1 MKEGWVHSIA
11 NDKVGTAAWMVE
23 SKSFLTELDDAVLR
37 GSEESRTKALWY
49 ATDMLIVGHY
59 SDEETWVFGEVIGR
73 LAGAIEV
80 ATRAQLAKRLA
91 TVSKAPL
98 NTLHKLAFDDAIE
111 VAGPILQHCE
121 RLDSKTLVQNI
132 RTKGQPHMLAISKRS
147 SLPEVVTDE
156 LVTRGNRDVLVSMAG
171 NGGAAIS
178 DFGFLQMVKRSTNDS
193 ILVEQLGLR
202 KDIPRHIFQ
211 QLVAKASD
219 DVRRKLAQ
227 EQPALAGQI
236 HTSVAEVAGSLQS
249 KFGPATGSYFAAK
262 KAVTAL
268 HQRGELNE
276 QRILEY
282 ARTRKFEE
290 ATVGLSLLCSLPA
303 NVVERALAD
312 QEITLILCKACRFEW
327 ETTMALLFL
336 GAKDHQ
342 ITARVLEKL
351 KQDYARLD
359 AKTPAH
365 VLSFYQTRMDASA
378 ALSDER
384 RLPQLHKI

>member
-1 MKEGWVHSIA
+1 MIEG
-11 NDKVGTAAWMVE
+11 
-23 SKSFLTELDDAVLR
+23 KSFLNELDDAVLR
-37 GSEESRTKALWY
+37 GSEESRAKALWY

-59 SDEETWVFGEVIGR
+59 TDEEIWVFGEVIGR

-80 ATRAQLAKRLA
+80 AARAQLAKRLA
-91 TVSKAPL
+91 TVPNAPI
-98 NTLHKLAFDDAIE
+98 NTLHKLAFDDSIE
-111 VAGPILQHCE
+111 VAGPVLQHSE

-147 SLPEVVTDE
+147 SIPDVVTDE
-156 LVTRGNRDVLVSMAG
+156 LVTRGNRDVLVSVAA
-171 NGGAAIS
+171 NSGACIS

-219 DVRRKLAQ
+219 DVRRKL
-227 EQPALAGQI
+227 EHERPELTGYI
-236 HTSVAEVAGSLQS
+236 HSSVAEVAGSLQS
-249 KFGPATGSYFAAK
+249 KFGPATKNYFAAK
-262 KAVTAL
+262 KTVMAL

-276 QRILEY
+276 SRILEY
-282 ARTRKFEE
+282 ARDHKLDE

-312 QEITLILCKACRFEW
+312 REMTLILCKACRFEW

-336 GAKDHQ
+336 AAKDHQ
-342 ITARVLEKL
+342 INGRVLEEM
-351 KQDYARLD
+351 KQQYARLD
-359 AKTPAH
+359 AKTPH
-365 VLSFYQTRMDASA
+365 QVLSFYQTRMDASA
-378 ALSDER
+378 TLANER

>member
-1 MKEGWVHSIA
+1 MLE
-11 NDKVGTAAWMVE
+11 E
-23 SKSFLTELDDAVLR
+23 KSFLKELDDAVLR
-37 GSEESRTKALWY
+37 GSEESRAKALWY

-98 NTLHKLAFDDAIE
+98 NALHKLAFDDAIE

-132 RTKGQPHMLAISKRS
+132 RTKGLPHMLAISKRS
-147 SLPEVVTDE
+147 TISEVVTDE
-156 LVTRGNRDVLVSMAG
+156 LVTRGNRDVLVSVAAN
-171 NGGAAIS
+171 NGARIS

-202 KDIPRHIFQ
+202 KDIPRQTFQ

-227 EQPALAGQI
+227 ERPDLAGYI

-249 KFGPATGSYFAAK
+249 KFGPATKNYFTAK
-262 KAVTAL
+262 KALTAL
-268 HQRGELNE
+268 HQRGELDE
-276 QRILEY
+276 CRILGY
-282 ARTRKFEE
+282 ARERKLEE

-312 QEITLILCKACRFEW
+312 REMTLILSKACRFEW

-342 ITARVLEKL
+342 INARVLEEM
-351 KQDYARLD
+351 KQQYARLD
-359 AKTPAH
+359 AKTPLQ

-378 ALSDER
+378 ALADER
-384 RLPQLHKI
+384 RLPQLRNV

>member
-1 MKEGWVHSIA
+1 MIEGI
-11 NDKVGTAAWMVE
+11 
-23 SKSFLTELDDAVLR
+23 SFLKELDDAVLR
-37 GSEESRTKALWY
+37 GSEESRAKALWY

-59 SDEETWVFGEVIGR
+59 TDEETWVFGEVIGR

-80 ATRAQLAKRLA
+80 ATRAQLARRLA
-91 TVSKAPL
+91 TASKAPL

-121 RLDSKTLVQNI
+121 RLDSRTLVQNI
-132 RTKGQPHMLAISKRS
+132 RTKGQSHMLAISRRS
-147 SLPEVVTDE
+147 SIPEVVTDE
-156 LVTRGNRDVLVSMAG
+156 LVTRGNRDVLVSMAAN
-171 NGGAAIS
+171 NGACIS
-178 DFGFLQMVKRSTNDS
+178 GFGILQMVKRSTNDS

-219 DVRRKLAQ
+219 DVRRKLEQ
-227 EQPALAGQI
+227 ERPGLAGDI

-249 KFGPATGSYFAAK
+249 KFGPATKDYFAAK

-268 HQRGELNE
+268 HRRGELNE
-276 QRILEY
+276 SRIFGY
-282 ARTRKFEE
+282 ARDRRLDE

-303 NVVERALAD
+303 NVVERALTD
-312 QEITLILCKACRFEW
+312 REMSLILCKACRFEW

-342 ITARVLEKL
+342 ISARVLEEM
-351 KQDYARLD
+351 KQGYARLD
-359 AKTPAH
+359 AKTPEQ
-365 VLSFYQTRMDASA
+365 VLSFYQTRMDALA
-378 ALSDER
+378 ALTGER
-384 RLPQLHKI
+384 RLPQLHDI

>member
-1 MKEGWVHSIA
+1 
-11 NDKVGTAAWMVE
+11 MVE
-23 SKSFLTELDDAVLR
+23 DKSFLTELDDAVLR
-37 GSEESRTKALWY
+37 GSEESRAKALWY

-91 TVSKAPL
+91 TLSKAPL

-147 SLPEVVTDE
+147 SLPEIVTDE

-193 ILVEQLGLR
+193 ILVEQLGQR

-227 EQPALAGQI
+227 ENPALASQI
-236 HTSVAEVAGSLQS
+236 HSSVAEVAGSLHS
-249 KFGPATGSYFAAK
+249 KFGPAK
-262 KAVTAL
+262 
-268 HQRGELNE
+268 
-276 QRILEY
+276 
-282 ARTRKFEE
+282 
-290 ATVGLSLLCSLPA
+290 
-303 NVVERALAD
+303 
-312 QEITLILCKACRFEW
+312 
-327 ETTMALLFL
+327 
-336 GAKDHQ
+336 
-342 ITARVLEKL
+342 
-351 KQDYARLD
+351 
-359 AKTPAH
+359 
-365 VLSFYQTRMDASA
+365 
-378 ALSDER
+378 
-384 RLPQLHKI
+384 

>member
-1 MKEGWVHSIA
+1 MKGQKDPDSMLE
-11 NDKVGTAAWMVE
+11 E
-23 SKSFLTELDDAVLR
+23 KSFLKELDDAVLR
-37 GSEESRTKALWY
+37 GSEESRAKALWY

-91 TVSKAPL
+91 TASKAPL
-98 NTLHKLAFDDAIE
+98 NALHKLAFDDAIE

-132 RTKGQPHMLAISKRS
+132 RTKGLPHMLAISKRS
-147 SLPEVVTDE
+147 TIPEVVTDE
-156 LVTRGNRDVLVSMAG
+156 LVTRGNRDVLVSVAAN
-171 NGGAAIS
+171 NGACIS

-202 KDIPRHIFQ
+202 KDIPRQTFQ

-227 EQPALAGQI
+227 ERPDLAGYI

-249 KFGPATGSYFAAK
+249 KFGPATKNYFTAK
-262 KAVTAL
+262 KTLTAL
-268 HQRGELNE
+268 HQRGELDE
-276 QRILEY
+276 SRILGY
-282 ARTRKFEE
+282 ARERKLEE
-290 ATVGLSLLCSLPA
+290 TTVGLSLLCSLPA
-303 NVVERALAD
+303 NVVERALGD
-312 QEITLILCKACRFEW
+312 REMTLILSKACRFDW

-342 ITARVLEKL
+342 INARVLEEM
-351 KQDYARLD
+351 KQQYARLD
-359 AKTPAH
+359 AKTPSQ

-378 ALSDER
+378 ALADGR
-384 RLPQLHKI
+384 RLPQLRNV

>member
-1 MKEGWVHSIA
+1 
-11 NDKVGTAAWMVE
+11 MVE
-23 SKSFLTELDDAVLR
+23 NKSFLTELDDAVLR
-37 GSEESRTKALWY
+37 GSEESRAKALWY

-91 TVSKAPL
+91 TLSKAPL
-98 NTLHKLAFDDAIE
+98 K
-111 VAGPILQHCE
+111 ILQHCE

-227 EQPALAGQI
+227 EHPALASQI

-282 ARTRKFEE
+282 ARARKFEE
-290 ATVGLSLLCSLPA
+290 ASVGLSLLCSLPA
-303 NVVERALAD
+303 GVVERALGD

-342 ITARVLEKL
+342 ITARVLEQM

-359 AKTPAH
+359 VKTPAH